1 VPVIDVMK
9 VNLHHATNWCD
20 EEPEQMADAM
30 FKELANE
37 SFITRDDDELLE
49 MSCSGGQCFS
59 SLCD

>member
-1 VPVIDVMK
+1 VIDVMK
-9 VNLHHATNWCD
+9 VNLHHATKWCD

>member
-20 EEPEQMADAM
+20 ETPEQMADAM
-30 FKELANE
+30 FTDLANE

-49 MSCSGGQCFS
+49 MSCSGGQDFS